1 MLFCTENQS
10 MVKLAIKFGQNNAE
24 QFEIQDLEISSRRMN
39 IKNEKTGEP
48 DPMFYCH
55 HTLYLL
61 RVPDDERHADKQIP
75 YRIYWTDKKMLKVRS
90 RPLREFLAIFG
101 PQ

>member
-1 MLFCTENQS
+1 ME
-10 MVKLAIKFGQNNAE
+10 V
-24 QFEIQDLEISSRRMN
+24 SSRRMN
-39 IKNEKTGEP
+39 IKNDKTGEP
-48 DPMFYCH
+48 DPLFYCH

-90 RPLREFLAIFG
+90 RPLREFLTVFG
-101 PQ
+101 TQ